1 VQLPLPSTSAA
12 FGALNSVVRP
22 AVRAGFA
29 NPWPIGS
36 GLVILQP
43 TGRVSGLQRQVP
55 VVSTRLGNRV
65 TVSTFRSDSQ
75 WLANIEAYPSVTVY
89 LGGRPI
95 SGTARVNRGFLSL
108 VEIVLDPSDDG
119 SEPEADVVAA
129 A

>member
-1 VQLPLPSTSAA
+1 MQLPLPSTSTA

-36 GLVILQP
+36 GLVILQT

-55 VVSTRLGNRV
+55 VVSTRRGNCV

-95 SGTARVNRGFLSL
+95 SGTAEVKRGFLNL
-108 VEIVLDPSDDG
+108 VEIVLDPADDV
-119 SEPEADVVAA
+119 SEPQVDVVPAA
-129 A
+129 